1 MWVSPSVGG
10 VGGATLMLP
19 RVVLSSPPLP
29 VSHCAQF
36 MKAMQKQLQE
46 RAERTEESRDAEV
59 TTLTKASSK
68 SSASTSCN
76 SSDSEP
82 ATVRTAVS
90 RSMED
95 LRGSSVPVATVKQHE
110 TPDSQDVDFDLETV
124 RRCQSEVVQGQRKAP
139 PMRDR
144 VELEDLLGVRPSPQ
158 MLNSLV
164 TLSRAEFQQKALTL
178 KEFCECGLYTTLKW
192 KLRLAL
198 AKLPGHCLPLTVD
211 HSFVSHRHQQDDTV
225 PEPDRM
231 ATEDGP
237 TAKRTLVGLLY
248 QAASSVEC
256 SPEEGVSGGTN
267 GSLFKDLLYWVEVLP
282 RSQ

>member
-1 MWVSPSVGG
+1 
-10 VGGATLMLP
+10 MLP

-29 VSHCAQF
+29 CAQF

-46 RAERTEESRDAEV
+46 RAERTEESSDAEV
-59 TTLTKASSK
+59 TTLTKALSK

-95 LRGSSVPVATVKQHE
+95 LRGSSVPVATVKQDE

-124 RRCQSEVVQGQRKAP
+124 RRCQSEVVQGQCKAP

-158 MLNSLV
+158 MLNGLV

-211 HSFVSHRHQQDDTV
+211 HSFMSHRRQQDDTA

-237 TAKRTLVGLLY
+237 SAKRTLVGLLY

-267 GSLFKDLLYWVEVLP
+267 GSLFKDLLHWVEVLP